1 MVLDIF
7 LTLLLVLLNGF
18 FVAAEFAIVKVRSS
32 QIDIKEG
39 VSKRL
44 SKLAKQIVNNLDA
57 YLAATQLGITLASLG
72 LGWIGEDVVTAIMLK
87 LFNVFNL
94 PLTEKAAH
102 NLALPTAFIVITI
115 LHIVFGELAPKSL
128 AIRYPSNTTF
138 TVALPLRIFY
148 YVFRPF
154 IWLLNGFANGIL
166 RMIGIRPIHSTGEIH
181 SEEELR
187 IIIQESAESGAIQE
201 IEQDIVERVF
211 ALGDRKVGELMTHRT
226 GLVWFDIKD
235 NLQTIKQKAAKELH
249 SVYPVA
255 NGNLDNLLGVIS
267 VKDLFPENLNNNDF
281 KLERYIRKP
290 LILHESTPAYRALE
304 HFKGNRLHY
313 AIVVDEYGSIQGM
326 IAMDDVVDALVG
338 DTTEYNQD
346 EYQIIKRDEH
356 SWLADG
362 QYPYFE
368 FLNYFELPEQ
378 EEDAGNFN
386 TLAGFL
392 LEHLHHIPQA
402 GEKLKWHDFTF
413 EIVDMDDRRI
423 DKVLITREAEEE

>member
-7 LTLLLVLLNGF
+7 FTLLLVLLNGF

-32 QIDIKEG
+32 QIDIREG
-39 VSKRL
+39 VSNRL
-44 SKLAKQIVNNLDA
+44 SKLAKQIVSNLDA

-72 LGWIGEDVVTAIMLK
+72 LGWIGEDVVTSIILK
-87 LFNVFNL
+87 LFGVFNL
-94 PLTEKAAH
+94 SLTEKVAH
-102 NLALPTAFIVITI
+102 NLAIPTAFIVITV

-148 YVFRPF
+148 YIFRPF
-154 IWLLNGFANGIL
+154 IWLLNGFANSIL
-166 RMIGIRPIHSTGEIH
+166 RLMGIRPIHGSEIH

-201 IEQDIVERVF
+201 IEQSIVERVF

-235 NLQTIKQKAAKELH
+235 SLQTIKQKAAKELH

-267 VKDLFPENLNNNDF
+267 VKDLFPQNLSNEIF
-281 KLERYIRKP
+281 KLEQYIRKP
-290 LILHESTPAYRALE
+290 LILHENTPAYKALE
-304 HFKGNRLHY
+304 HFKSNRLHY

-346 EYQIIKRDEH
+346 EYQIVKRDEH

-368 FLNYFELPEQ
+368 FLNYFELPDEA
-378 EEDAGNFN
+378 EEEGNFN

-392 LEHLHHIPQA
+392 LEHLHHIPLA
-402 GEKLKWHDFTF
+402 GERLTWNDFTF

-423 DKVLITREAEEE
+423 DKVLITREE

>member
-18 FVAAEFAIVKVRSS
+18 FVAAEFAIVKVRAS

-39 VSKRL
+39 VSKKL

-72 LGWIGEDVVTAIMLK
+72 LGWIGEDVVTSIMLK
-87 LFNVFNL
+87 LFGAFNL

-102 NLALPTAFIVITI
+102 NLAIPTAFAVITI

-128 AIRYPSNTTF
+128 AIRYPSSTTF

-148 YVFRPF
+148 YVFKPF
-154 IWLLNGFANGIL
+154 IWLLNGFANSIL
-166 RMIGIRPIHSTGEIH
+166 RMMGIRPIHGGEIH

-235 NLQTIKQKAAKELH
+235 NLQTIKRKAAKELH

-255 NGNLDNLLGVIS
+255 NGDLDNLLGVIS
-267 VKDLFPENLNNNDF
+267 VKDLFPENLSNEDF
-281 KLERYIRKP
+281 RLERYIRKP

-304 HFKGNRLHY
+304 HFKSNKLHY

-346 EYQIIKRDEH
+346 EYQIVKRDDH

-368 FLNYFELPEQ
+368 FLNYFELQDEV
-378 EEDAGNFN
+378 EEEGNFN

-402 GEKLKWHDFTF
+402 GEKLQWNDFTF

-423 DKVLITREAEEE
+423 DKVLIIREQED

>member
-7 LTLLLVLLNGF
+7 FTLLLVLLNGF

-32 QIDIKEG
+32 QIDIREG
-39 VSKRL
+39 VSNRL

-72 LGWIGEDVVTAIMLK
+72 LGWIGEDVVTSIILK
-87 LFNVFNL
+87 LFGVFNL
-94 PLTEKAAH
+94 SLTEKVAH
-102 NLALPTAFIVITI
+102 NLAIPTAFIVITV

-148 YVFRPF
+148 YIFRPF
-154 IWLLNGFANGIL
+154 IWLLNGFANSIL
-166 RMIGIRPIHSTGEIH
+166 RLMGIRPIHGSEIH

-201 IEQDIVERVF
+201 IEQSIVERVF

-235 NLQTIKQKAAKELH
+235 SLQTIKQKAAKELH

-267 VKDLFPENLNNNDF
+267 VKDLFPQNLSNEIF
-281 KLERYIRKP
+281 KLEQYIRKP
-290 LILHESTPAYRALE
+290 LILHENTPAYKALE
-304 HFKGNRLHY
+304 HFKSNRLHY

-346 EYQIIKRDEH
+346 EYQIVKRDDH

-368 FLNYFELPEQ
+368 FLNYFELPDEA
-378 EEDAGNFN
+378 EEEGNFN

-392 LEHLHHIPQA
+392 LEHLHHIPLA
-402 GEKLKWHDFTF
+402 GEKLTWNDFTF

-423 DKVLITREAEEE
+423 DKVLITREE

>member
-39 VSKRL
+39 VSTRL

-72 LGWIGEDVVTAIMLK
+72 LGWIGEDVVTSIMLK
-87 LFNVFNL
+87 LFNLFNL

-138 TVALPLRIFY
+138 AVALPLRIFY
-148 YVFRPF
+148 YVFKPF
-154 IWLLNGFANGIL
+154 IWLLNGFANSIL
-166 RMIGIRPIHSTGEIH
+166 RMLGIRPIHGTGEIH

-201 IEQDIVERVF
+201 IEQDIVQRVF

-226 GLVWFDIKD
+226 GLVWFDVKD

-255 NGNLDNLLGVIS
+255 NGDLDNLLGVIS
-267 VKDLFPENLNNNDF
+267 VKDLFPENLNNESF
-281 KLERYIRKP
+281 KLEQYIRKP

-304 HFKGNRLHY
+304 HFKSNKLHY

-346 EYQIIKRDEH
+346 EYQIVKRDDH

-368 FLNYFELPEQ
+368 FLNFFELQDEV
-378 EEDAGNFN
+378 EEEGNFN

-392 LEHLHHIPQA
+392 LEHLHHIPLA
-402 GEKLKWHDFTF
+402 GEKLKWNDFTF

-423 DKVLITREAEEE
+423 DKVLITREQE

>member
-7 LTLLLVLLNGF
+7 FTLLLVLLNGF

-32 QIDIKEG
+32 QIDIREG
-39 VSKRL
+39 VSNRL
-44 SKLAKQIVNNLDA
+44 SKLAKQIVSNLDA

-72 LGWIGEDVVTAIMLK
+72 LGWIGEDVVTSIILK
-87 LFNVFNL
+87 LFGVFNL
-94 PLTEKAAH
+94 SLTEKVAH
-102 NLALPTAFIVITI
+102 NLAIPTAFIVITV

-148 YVFRPF
+148 YIFRPF
-154 IWLLNGFANGIL
+154 IWLLNGFANSIL
-166 RMIGIRPIHSTGEIH
+166 RLMGIRPIHGSEIH

-201 IEQDIVERVF
+201 IEQSIVERVF

-235 NLQTIKQKAAKELH
+235 SLQTIKQKAAKELH

-267 VKDLFPENLNNNDF
+267 VKDLFPQNLSNEIF
-281 KLERYIRKP
+281 KLEQYIRKP
-290 LILHESTPAYRALE
+290 LILHENTPAYKALE
-304 HFKGNRLHY
+304 HFKSNRLHY

-346 EYQIIKRDEH
+346 EYQIVRRDEH

-362 QYPYFE
+362 Q
-368 FLNYFELPEQ
+368 
-378 EEDAGNFN
+378 
-386 TLAGFL
+386 
-392 LEHLHHIPQA
+392 
-402 GEKLKWHDFTF
+402 
-413 EIVDMDDRRI
+413 
-423 DKVLITREAEEE
+423 

>member
-7 LTLLLVLLNGF
+7 FTLLLVLLNGF

-32 QIDIKEG
+32 QIDIREG
-39 VSKRL
+39 VSNRL

-72 LGWIGEDVVTAIMLK
+72 LGWIGEDVVTSIILK
-87 LFNVFNL
+87 LFGVFNL
-94 PLTEKAAH
+94 SLTEKVAH
-102 NLALPTAFIVITI
+102 NLAIPTAFFVITV

-148 YVFRPF
+148 YIFRPF
-154 IWLLNGFANGIL
+154 IWLLNGFANSIL
-166 RMIGIRPIHSTGEIH
+166 RLMGIRPIHGSEIH

-201 IEQDIVERVF
+201 IEQSIVERVF

-267 VKDLFPENLNNNDF
+267 VKDLFPQNLSNENF
-281 KLERYIRKP
+281 KLEQYIRKP
-290 LILHESTPAYRALE
+290 LILHENTPAYKALE
-304 HFKGNRLHY
+304 HFKSNRLHY

-346 EYQIIKRDEH
+346 EYQIVKRDDH

-368 FLNYFELPEQ
+368 FLNYFELPDEA
-378 EEDAGNFN
+378 EEEGNFN

-392 LEHLHHIPQA
+392 LEHLHHIPLA
-402 GEKLKWHDFTF
+402 GERLTWNDFTF

-423 DKVLITREAEEE
+423 DKVLITREP

>member
-7 LTLLLVLLNGF
+7 FTLLLVLLNGF

-32 QIDIKEG
+32 QIDIREG
-39 VSKRL
+39 VSNRL

-72 LGWIGEDVVTAIMLK
+72 LGWIGEDVVTSIILK
-87 LFNVFNL
+87 LFGVFNL
-94 PLTEKAAH
+94 SLTEKVAH
-102 NLALPTAFIVITI
+102 NLAIPTAFIVITV

-148 YVFRPF
+148 YIFRPF
-154 IWLLNGFANGIL
+154 IWLLNGFANSIL
-166 RMIGIRPIHSTGEIH
+166 RLMGIRPIHGSEIH

-201 IEQDIVERVF
+201 IEQSIVERVF

-235 NLQTIKQKAAKELH
+235 SLQTIKQKAAKELH

-267 VKDLFPENLNNNDF
+267 VKDLFPQNLSNEIF
-281 KLERYIRKP
+281 KLEQYIRKP
-290 LILHESTPAYRALE
+290 LILHENTPAYKALE
-304 HFKGNRLHY
+304 HFKSNRLHY

-346 EYQIIKRDEH
+346 EYQIVKRDDH

-368 FLNYFELPEQ
+368 FLNYFELPDEA
-378 EEDAGNFN
+378 EEEGNFN

-392 LEHLHHIPQA
+392 LEHLHHIPLA
-402 GEKLKWHDFTF
+402 GERLTWNDFTF

-423 DKVLITREAEEE
+423 DKVLITREP